1 LHGITETNPQYLTVK
16 KEPLRRTGG
25 KLSSQK
31 SYRTQTVAK
40 IEQDYTNHRKMQ
52 IASIKKQQS
61 NRRSSVMN
69 RVAARKKATA
79 KVRSTNAL
87 LKSVYFSNLHNTSI
101 SKIIDAMDFVVL
113 EQDDNHEI
121 CHQGDVA
128 DTFYVIVS
136 GTCQITVNGQPIAV
150 LGELDIFGESS
161 LFVDAK
167 GQSIRNATVTK
178 TVDERCLQLLT
189 LSRDKFN
196 VLLASGALNEDCINK
211 LKLVADQ
218 RAKKNRPTKFGDI
231 LKKAIVL
238 NDVNNVIETSLS
250 SAKRHREK
258 VIKEKNQAG
267 TRLKKRLS
275 KRSLSTASRPSE
287 TRTPEQTPETR
298 TPETQTHKHHDATN
312 DDVEKHRSLLAKTI
326 QSADT
331 FRRLVLKIGTSM
343 RSLPRERKIDGNTV
357 VGKKMFLV
365 LAKKITEKK
374 LKLTLSLTVKEGLW
388 LSACNSSKRPAET
401 TSVELNDLS
410 CAVLESWL
418 GVE

>member
-1 LHGITETNPQYLTVK
+1 MI
-16 KEPLRRTGG
+16 
-25 KLSSQK
+25 
-31 SYRTQTVAK
+31 
-40 IEQDYTNHRKMQ
+40 I
-52 IASIKKQQS
+52 
-61 NRRSSVMN
+61 
-69 RVAARKKATA
+69 
-79 KVRSTNAL
+79 
-87 LKSVYFSNLHNTSI
+87 NL
-101 SKIIDAMDFVVL
+101 
-113 EQDDNHEI
+113 
-121 CHQGDVA
+121 GDV
-128 DTFYVIVS
+128 
-136 GTCQITVNGQPIAV
+136 
-150 LGELDIFGESS
+150 
-161 LFVDAK
+161 
-167 GQSIRNATVTK
+167 
-178 TVDERCLQLLT
+178 
-189 LSRDKFN
+189 
-196 VLLASGALNEDCINK
+196 
-211 LKLVADQ
+211 
-218 RAKKNRPTKFGDI
+218 

-250 SAKRHREK
+250 SAQRHREK

-298 TPETQTHKHHDATN
+298 TPETQTHKQDATN
-312 DDVEKHRSLLAKTI
+312 DDVEKHRRLLAKTI

-388 LSACNSSKRPAET
+388 LSACNSSKRQAET
-401 TSVELNDLS
+401 TGVELNDLS